1 MLGKVRY
8 YMNKMNF
15 KNGVKEWIL
24 SIQHLFAMFGA
35 TVLVPLLVG
44 INPSVA
50 ILTAGLG
57 TLIFHLCTKG
67 KVPAFLGSSFAFIA
81 PIISV
86 STMYG
91 FEYVQGSVIVV
102 GLAYALMSFLVYKVG
117 AKRISK
123 FLPPHIVGAMIIII
137 GLTLIPSAITN
148 VQTHISIATIT
159 LAVSLLITFF
169 GKGFL
174 KQLGI
179 LMGVI
184 VGYLLALWVGL
195 VDTSIITNASLFSNP
210 ITFTVPKFGL
220 DAMMIIV
227 PLAICTILE
236 HIGDITTNGT
246 VVGKDFVKDPGLHR
260 TLLGDGLATAM
271 AGLFGS
277 VPNTTYGEN
286 TSLLAITKN
295 YNPKLLRRTSIIAI
309 VLSFIGVFG
318 AILQSVPACVI
329 GGISLQLYCMIAWI
343 GVKNIKDNKSYVNPY
358 KVAVILVMLVIGL
371 GNLIGLNFSIAL
383 GSVTL
388 SGLSLAGVIGIILNA
403 ILMRFDRKAK

>member
-1 MLGKVRY
+1 
-8 YMNKMNF
+8 MNKMNF
-15 KNGVKEWIL
+15 KKGMKDWIL

-50 ILTAGLG
+50 ILTAGIG

-86 STMYG
+86 SSMYG

-102 GLAYALMSFLVYKVG
+102 GLVYTLMSYLVYKVG
-117 AKRISK
+117 AERISK

-148 VQTHISIATIT
+148 VQTHILVATIT
-159 LAVSLLITFF
+159 LVVSLLITFL
-169 GKGFL
+169 GKGFF

-184 VGYLLALWVGL
+184 VGYLLALWLGL
-195 VDTSIITNASLFSNP
+195 VDTSIIANASLFSNP
-210 ITFTVPKFGL
+210 IQFTVPKFGL
-220 DAMMIIV
+220 DAMLIIV

-236 HIGDITTNGT
+236 HIGDITTNGA
-246 VVGKDFVKDPGLHR
+246 VVGKNFVKEPGLHR

-271 AGLFGS
+271 AGLLGS

-295 YNPKLLRRTSIIAI
+295 YDPKLLRRTSIIAI
-309 VLSFIGVFG
+309 VLSFIGIFG
-318 AILQSVPACVI
+318 AVLQSVPACVI
-329 GGISLQLYCMIAWI
+329 GGISLQLYCMIGFI
-343 GVKNIKDNKSYVNPY
+343 GVKNIKDSESYKSIKNII
-358 KVAVILVMLVIGL
+358 VITVMLLIGL
-371 GNLIGLNFSIAL
+371 GNLVGLNFSIAL

-388 SGLSLAGVIGIILNA
+388 SGLSLAGIVGILLNA
-403 ILMRFDRKAK
+403 ILMKLDKKAE

>member
-1 MLGKVRY
+1 
-8 YMNKMNF
+8 MNKMNF
-15 KNGVKEWIL
+15 KKGMKDWIL

-50 ILTAGLG
+50 ILTAGIG

-86 STMYG
+86 SSMYG

-102 GLAYALMSFLVYKVG
+102 GLVYTLMSYLVYKVG
-117 AKRISK
+117 TERISK

-148 VQTHISIATIT
+148 VQTHILVATIT
-159 LAVSLLITFF
+159 LVVSLLITFL
-169 GKGFL
+169 GKGFF

-184 VGYLLALWVGL
+184 VGYLLALWLGL
-195 VDTSIITNASLFSNP
+195 VDTSIIANASLFSNP
-210 ITFTVPKFGL
+210 IQFTVPKFGL
-220 DAMMIIV
+220 DAMLIIV

-246 VVGKDFVKDPGLHR
+246 VVGKNFVKEPGLHR

-271 AGLFGS
+271 AGLLGS

-295 YNPKLLRRTSIIAI
+295 YDPKLLRRTSIIAI
-309 VLSFIGVFG
+309 VLSFIGIFG
-318 AILQSVPACVI
+318 AVLQSVPACVI

-343 GVKNIKDNKSYVNPY
+343 GVKNIKDNKSYTSIY
-358 KVAVILVMLVIGL
+358 KLPVIIVMLLIGL
-371 GNLIGLNFSIAL
+371 GNLVGLNFSIAL

-388 SGLSLAGVIGIILNA
+388 SGLSLAGIVGILLNA
-403 ILMRFDRKAK
+403 ILMKLDKKAE